1 MNPVKQQIIVLVGSG
16 AIGQAIVR
24 RVGMGKQI
32 LLADLHEGNAHAAAE
47 TLRVAGY
54 QTHTAA
60 VNIAERVPSSPS
72 IWSAPRSCSKPLARS
87 SRRAA
92 TASSSP
98 RSPASASAI

>member
-72 IWSAPRSCSKPLARS
+72 